1 MTSQLSVCRGSVCVV
16 GHQERFERT
25 GRNGAWGG
33 DIEQAIGDTGLLLR
47 GEQARDWGGGS

>member
-1 MTSQLSVCRGSVCVV
+1 MCVV
-16 GHQERFERT
+16 GHQERFERM